1 MRRGNEG
8 REFRNELEQQEADVG
23 RAVAPA
29 MTELIQDP
37 AVGKARQP
45 VHGDRR
51 SRDVAAQALQPLAVA
66 GGHGDVGMEAR
77 AGDVRATTFLAARA
91 VDPMEAFRASEF
103 ANFRG

>member
-37 AVGKARQP
+37 AVGMARQP
-45 VHGDRR
+45 
-51 SRDVAAQALQPLAVA
+51 
-66 GGHGDVGMEAR
+66 
-77 AGDVRATTFLAARA
+77 
-91 VDPMEAFRASEF
+91 DPE
-103 ANFRG
+103 